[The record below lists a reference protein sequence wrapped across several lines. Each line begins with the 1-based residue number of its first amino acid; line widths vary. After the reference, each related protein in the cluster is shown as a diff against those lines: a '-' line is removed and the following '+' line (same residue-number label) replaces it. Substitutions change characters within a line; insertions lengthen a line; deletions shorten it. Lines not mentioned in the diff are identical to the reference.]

1 MLLVIEGGQIFDWKK
16 NTKQSRGICNKTT
29 KRSCDV
35 AKMTITKDVRSNLAE
50 LLGVR
55 RPATVSRVD
64 RECIERVG
72 GVDCKRG
79 QIWQQQEHGSL

>member
-1 MLLVIEGGQIFDWKK
+1 MLLVIEGRASIGRRKEVRWRANSQQ
-16 NTKQSRGICNKTT
+16 N

-55 RPATVSRVD
+55 RPATVSRID
-64 RECIERVG
+64 RECIERV
-72 GVDCKRG
+72 D
-79 QIWQQQEHGSL
+79 